1 MYGVILWSDPDAG
14 QAVIWCEEQ
23 GDLVYYEAPGHPGH
37 LRRSFFD
44 TGDYVEFE
52 VTEENSRRRAR
63 NAQTVMSA
71 QDPIGI
77 GPQAGADPLPQIDG
91 RRSREAAVG
100 QVVALSDHLAAQ
112 VRPVGML
119 SRRG

>member
-1 MYGVILWSDPDAG
+1 MYGVILWSDPDVG

-23 GDLVYYEAPGHPGH
+23 GDLVYYEAPEHPGAV
-37 LRRSFFD
+37 RQTFFD

-52 VTEENSRRRAR
+52 VTEENSQRRAR

-71 QDPIGI
+71 QDPVTTA
-77 GPQAGADPLPQIDG
+77 PPMAADPLPEIDG
-91 RRSREAAVG
+91 RRSRDAWGV
-100 QVVALSDHLAAQ
+100 QVVTLSERATTQ
-112 VRPVGML
+112 VRPLGML